1 MESSRKVELLH
12 WRGLKLQ
19 ADQFCVYFDKY
30 NTPDMDHRG
39 VKNQDQTLQHVAKD
53 SPAFK

>member
-12 WRGLKLQ
+12 WRELKLQ

-30 NTPDMDHRG
+30 NTTDMENWG
-39 VKNQDQTLQHVAKD
+39 VKNQDQTLQYVAKD
-53 SPAFK
+53 FSDI